1 MVTLQLEVP
10 FSRHPVQMQ
19 GRCPNLLLL
28 HGAGTTEEQIT
39 LVQPCK
45 RIRLAIVAGEGELG
59 WPRATPAIV
68 AAPVVETFL
77 TVVVAAATR
86 VAAIA
91 LVAAEAAAKP
101 IAAAA
106 IRTAVRTH
114 ERPLFGFGN

>member
-39 LVQPCK
+39 LVQPCEW
-45 RIRLAIVAGEGELG
+45 IRLAIVAGKESFGRS
-59 WPRATPAIV
+59 WAARAIV
-68 AAPVVETFL
+68 AAPVVKSTR
-77 TVVVAAATR
+77 TIVVAAATK
-86 VAAIA
+86 VAAIP

-101 IAAAA
+101 ITAAA
-106 IRTAVRTH
+106 ITSATARGGSKNKV
-114 ERPLFGFGN
+114 